1 MGSGDT
7 EVVGSGVEN
16 CSTEAETAGSGAL
29 GAAVEA
35 GGRAEGRAVVG
46 VPALVV
52 RASAVTAALCPLA
65 AGLRVALV
73 SSWLCLRS

>member
-1 MGSGDT
+1 VGSGDT

-16 CSTEAETAGSGAL
+16 CSTEAETAGSGVL

-35 GGRAEGRAVVG
+35 GSRAEGRAVVG

-52 RASAVTAALCPLA
+52 PASAVTAALRPVA